1 MNKQFYEIN
10 SEEELEK
17 IIKTNKGVLIV
28 DFSSP
33 VCPPCLM
40 LEPILEQLV
49 KENIC
54 SVAKI
59 NVFEQQE
66 LAAKN
71 KVNSTPTILLIKD
84 SEVKH
89 KVIGYQP
96 IEEWKKII
104 DKM

>member
-1 MNKQFYEIN
+1 MNKQVYEIS
-10 SEEELEK
+10 SEIELNE
-17 IIKTNKGVLIV
+17 IINNNKGVLIV

-33 VCPPCLM
+33 ICPPCLM
-40 LEPILEQLV
+40 LEPILDQLV
-49 KENIC
+49 DEGLC
-54 SVAKI
+54 SVAKV

-96 IEEWKKII
+96 LDEWKKII
-104 DKM
+104 NKM